1 MISIGFRRLV
11 AKILFTSVLAVGC
24 IWYLADAASQSTNAA
39 NLLLILPATLITV
52 ALCVAVIVQ
61 DIVTWRRASRAGD
74 AAEWTERLD
83 WRVPVLMALVGLY
96 VLVVVTAGIADLATF
111 VFVAV
116 SLVLLNER
124 RLWAVVTFSAA
135 FTVAVV
141 GGLKVMLSYDVPT
154 LLF

>member
-1 MISIGFRRLV
+1 MNSVGFRRLA
-11 AKILFTSVLAVGC
+11 AKVLFTSALAVGC

-39 NLLLILPATLITV
+39 NLLLILPAALITV
-52 ALCVAVIVQ
+52 ALCVAVIVE
-61 DIVTWRRASRAGD
+61 DVVTWRRASHAGG
-74 AAEWTERLD
+74 AAAWTERLD

-96 VLVVVTAGIADLATF
+96 VLAVVTVGLADLATF

-124 RLWAVVTFSAA
+124 RPWAVVTYSVA